1 MTILTTPVRNAINIE
16 VALQRMGGNTTLLAT
31 LVAYFLEDAPQL
43 LEQLHDGLRINSLE
57 QVTLSAHSLRGLAAT
72 FEATPFVTLAME
84 IENLGRVGDASRLNE
99 LTAQL
104 DIEFARL
111 LAALQTLAA

>member
-1 MTILTTPVRNAINIE
+1 MTIPTTPVRNPINIE
-16 VALQRMGGNTTLLAT
+16 VALQRMSGNTTLLAT
-31 LVAYFLEDAPQL
+31 LAAYFLEDAPQL

-99 LTAQL
+99 LTTRL
-104 DIEFARL
+104 DAEFTRL
-111 LAALQTLAA
+111 NEALLTVTA